1 MKTQFDTKLKELN
14 INHYSIPDG
23 QLERLQA
30 FIDEFSGDKDFGKNQ
45 STFIYLRADA
55 LANTGAHEEAIAVF
69 NQLYQ
74 DETYIF
80 PTLIAQRIAEQLLL
94 IKRENEALTLIEEA
108 LRRETRPVDRL
119 PPVLCTFQPRRSRHQ
134 ASAVFGTAPGNF
146 TFYGHSCTH
155 RI

>member
-14 INHYSIPDG
+14 INHYSIPNG
-23 QLERLQA
+23 QLERLQV

-45 STFIYLRADA
+45 STFVYLRADA
-55 LANTGAHEEAIAVF
+55 LANIGANEEAITVF

-94 IKRENEALTLIEEA
+94 LKREDEALMLIEEA
-108 LRRETRPVDRL
+108 LKRETRPVDRL
-119 PPVLCTFQPRRSRHQ
+119 YFLF
-134 ASAVFGTAPGNF
+134 SALFNLDDPDTKL
-146 TFYGHSCTH
+146 
-155 RI
+155 